1 MNLLDNFQRYIRR
14 NELAAPE
21 DFILLTVSGGVDS
34 MVMLS
39 LFVRSGYRVGVAH
52 CNFQLR
58 GVESEEDEELVRREA
73 EKYGVPWYNKRFD
86 TKGEMERTGESMEMA
101 ARRLRYAWFDELSRE
116 HGYTVVAIA
125 HHIDDSIETFFINLL
140 RGTGLRGLTGITTH
154 AGKLIRPLMFASRK
168 DILEYA
174 VAQHIPYREDS
185 SNRSTKYLRN
195 KIRLGL
201 VPRIKEISP
210 KFTDLMRQNIGR
222 LTDAQLFI
230 NHGIQ
235 RIRPLMFASRKD
247 ILEYAVAQ
255 HIPYREDSSNRSTK
269 YLRNKIRLGLVPR
282 IKEISPKFT
291 DLMRQNIGRLTDA
304 QLFINHG
311 IQRIREEVITTENG
325 IDTIHIDRI
334 DRAFPLNFVI
344 FELLNSTYSF
354 KGDVS
359 DALVRALEQN
369 SGTGK
374 RFYSK
379 SHVAYIDRGRI
390 MVTPIPA
397 DDPCQ
402 VQVEA
407 GAPRC
412 YCGNSVLYFEL
423 RDIDDIQGFGVPEH
437 IAQVDADKLKY
448 PLTVRRWQ
456 EGDWF
461 IPYGMSGRKKVS
473 DYLIDH
479 KVPLPEK
486 ARQFVLLSGD
496 EIVWLVGR
504 RIDDRYRL
512 TAETE
517 NVLRI
522 TKEII

>member
-235 RIRPLMFASRKD
+235 RIR
-247 ILEYAVAQ
+247 
-255 HIPYREDSSNRSTK
+255 
-269 YLRNKIRLGLVPR
+269 
-282 IKEISPKFT
+282 
-291 DLMRQNIGRLTDA
+291 
-304 QLFINHG
+304 
-311 IQRIREEVITTENG
+311 EEVITTENG

-397 DDPCQ
+397 DDLLLIPGAVSFYDGYALRSLRPAAAVVNYGVPYPEYPTSAREAACMLALQ
-402 VQVEA
+402 AAVTADNRAAEADIERAAVRTGVQAVIRCDGEGFVHVCDEAPLFAVKGKKVYTPPAPPSVERELACRAVEA
-407 GAPRC
+407 ARLP
-412 YCGNSVLYFEL
+412 LLEL
-423 RDIDDIQGFGVPEH
+423 EI
-437 IAQVDADKLKY
+437 
-448 PLTVRRWQ
+448 
-456 EGDWF
+456 
-461 IPYGMSGRKKVS
+461 GREQ
-473 DYLIDH
+473 L
-479 KVPLPEK
+479 
-486 ARQFVLLSGD
+486 ARFD
-496 EIVWLVGR
+496 EIFYVDHRGLTSLSACEGQLYAAIITE
-504 RIDDRYRL
+504 RIAR
-512 TAETE
+512 
-517 NVLRI
+517 VLN
-522 TKEII
+522 KLY

>member
-1 MNLLDNFQRYIRR
+1 MNLLDNFQRYIRH

-210 KFTDLMRQNIGR
+210 KFTDLMRRNI
-222 LTDAQLFI
+222 
-230 NHGIQ
+230 
-235 RIRPLMFASRKD
+235 
-247 ILEYAVAQ
+247 
-255 HIPYREDSSNRSTK
+255 
-269 YLRNKIRLGLVPR
+269 
-282 IKEISPKFT
+282 
-291 DLMRQNIGRLTDA
+291 
-304 QLFINHG
+304 
-311 IQRIREEVITTENG
+311 
-325 IDTIHIDRI
+325 
-334 DRAFPLNFVI
+334 
-344 FELLNSTYSF
+344 
-354 KGDVS
+354 
-359 DALVRALEQN
+359 DALR
-369 SGTGK
+369 
-374 RFYSK
+374 
-379 SHVAYIDRGRI
+379 RGL
-390 MVTPIPA
+390 
-397 DDPCQ
+397 
-402 VQVEA
+402 
-407 GAPRC
+407 
-412 YCGNSVLYFEL
+412 N
-423 RDIDDIQGFGVPEH
+423 
-437 IAQVDADKLKY
+437 
-448 PLTVRRWQ
+448 
-456 EGDWF
+456 
-461 IPYGMSGRKKVS
+461 
-473 DYLIDH
+473 
-479 KVPLPEK
+479 
-486 ARQFVLLSGD
+486 
-496 EIVWLVGR
+496 
-504 RIDDRYRL
+504 
-512 TAETE
+512 
-517 NVLRI
+517 
-522 TKEII
+522 

>member
-154 AGKLIRPLMFASRK
+154 AGKL
-168 DILEYA
+168 
-174 VAQHIPYREDS
+174 
-185 SNRSTKYLRN
+185 
-195 KIRLGL
+195 
-201 VPRIKEISP
+201 
-210 KFTDLMRQNIGR
+210 
-222 LTDAQLFI
+222 
-230 NHGIQ
+230 
-235 RIRPLMFASRKD
+235 IRPLMFASRKD

-522 TKEII
+522 TKEIV

>member
-1 MNLLDNFQRYIRR
+1 MK
-14 NELAAPE
+14 AARPYPIVTITPKGERAIVDGHPWVYEGEVVSVSGTPE
-21 DFILLTVSGGVDS
+21 DGGLVDVVSKKGSWLGCGFYNS
-34 MVMLS
+34 AS
-39 LFVRSGYRVGVAH
+39 KIRVR
-52 CNFQLR
+52 
-58 GVESEEDEELVRREA
+58 LVTRNANDDPAGDAFWE
-73 EKYGVPWYNKRFD
+73 
-86 TKGEMERTGESMEMA
+86 
-101 ARRLRYAWFDELSRE
+101 RRLRYAWFDELSRE

-154 AGKLIRPLMFASRK
+154 AGKL
-168 DILEYA
+168 
-174 VAQHIPYREDS
+174 
-185 SNRSTKYLRN
+185 
-195 KIRLGL
+195 
-201 VPRIKEISP
+201 
-210 KFTDLMRQNIGR
+210 
-222 LTDAQLFI
+222 
-230 NHGIQ
+230 
-235 RIRPLMFASRKD
+235 IRPLMFASRKD

-412 YCGNSVLYFEL
+412 YCGNSVLYYEYC
-423 RDIDDIQGFGVPEH
+423 DIDTIKNSR
-437 IAQVDADKLKY
+437 ASAY
-448 PLTVRRWQ
+448 PNTSPRWM
-456 EGDWF
+456 
-461 IPYGMSGRKKVS
+461 PTNSNTRS
-473 DYLIDH
+473 RC
-479 KVPLPEK
+479 
-486 ARQFVLLSGD
+486 AA
-496 EIVWLVGR
+496 GR
-504 RIDDRYRL
+504 RGTGSFP
-512 TAETE
+512 TACPAARRSAT
-517 NVLRI
+517 
-522 TKEII
+522 T